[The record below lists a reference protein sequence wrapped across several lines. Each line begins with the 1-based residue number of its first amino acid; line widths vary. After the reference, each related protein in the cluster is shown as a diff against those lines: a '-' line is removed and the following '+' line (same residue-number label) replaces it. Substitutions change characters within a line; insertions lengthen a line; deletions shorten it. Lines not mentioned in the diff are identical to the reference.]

1 MYFQIA
7 GDCLPAG
14 DFDRAEL
21 GSVDPFRYLDVAY
34 EYTYQFRSKQEVAFL
49 HEGAAINLL
58 CHLAQAID
66 LDECSGSTIVA
77 DFRSALA
84 RSQEDDALQA
94 QAPDLHAIYKAYRN
108 SRTILT
114 PAIQQALQAAFLD
127 FRSAPAPS
135 QENDALQAQ
144 APDFHTIY
152 KAYRNGRFILT
163 PAIQQALQAAFFDS
177 DADFYSSLACVLSD
191 VILPTFSRQF

>member
-1 MYFQIA
+1 MRIVRVNEGTYDAEYSASTDAIRDFLYMYFQIA

-94 QAPDLHAIYKAYRN
+94 QAQYAYVRYRPDARQRN
-108 SRTILT
+108 
-114 PAIQQALQAAFLD
+114 FLRLPEPRM
-127 FRSAPAPS
+127 RSP
-135 QENDALQAQ
+135 
-144 APDFHTIY
+144 
-152 KAYRNGRFILT
+152 K
-163 PAIQQALQAAFFDS
+163 
-177 DADFYSSLACVLSD
+177 
-191 VILPTFSRQF
+191 